1 MMYFDTSFESH
12 PIGPPELICRQP
24 KPSDDGPRL
33 SLLLDGNMAEIIT
46 ALKLQKRRSDRFN
59 LFLDGEYAFSVPATV
74 AETLRIGQT
83 LDPEELRKLKEEV
96 ALQDAYER
104 ALGQISRR
112 PRSRKEIER
121 YLVKRQVDSVLIEEV
136 IDRLEAKDYL
146 DDGAFAKLWVENRFE
161 FRPRGA
167 RALRAELYKKGLA
180 SSAIESALDDF
191 DEHEAA
197 LRAGKKA
204 ARRWQ
209 KSDEDEFH
217 KRVSAYLARRGFDY
231 ELIRRIVSR
240 IWEETAASSNESE
253 GSE

>member
-1 MMYFDTSFESH
+1 M
-12 PIGPPELICRQP
+12 
-24 KPSDDGPRL
+24 
-33 SLLLDGNMAEIIT
+33 MAEIIT
-46 ALKLQKRRSDRFN
+46 ALKIQKRRSDRYN
-59 LFLDGEYAFSVPATV
+59 LFLDGEYAFSVPAV
-74 AETLRIGQT
+74 LAETLSIGQN
-83 LDPEELRKLKEEV
+83 LDPDELQELQEKV

-121 YLVKRQVDSVLIEEV
+121 YLVKRQVDPSIIEEV
-136 IDRLEAKDYL
+136 IDRLEIKDYL

-167 RALRAELYKKGLA
+167 RALRAELYKKGVA
-180 SSAIESALDDF
+180 SSAIELALNDF
-191 DEHEAA
+191 DEREAA
-197 LRAGKKA
+197 LRAGRKA

-209 KSDEDEFH
+209 SSDEDEFH

-231 ELIRRIVSR
+231 QLIKNIVSR
-240 IWEETAASSNESE
+240 MWEETAASSNESE